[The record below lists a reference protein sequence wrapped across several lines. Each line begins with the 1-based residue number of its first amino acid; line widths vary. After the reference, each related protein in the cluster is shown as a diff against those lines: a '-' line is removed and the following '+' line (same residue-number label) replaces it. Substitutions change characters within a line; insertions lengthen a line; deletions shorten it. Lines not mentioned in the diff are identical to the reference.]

1 MKNLIDELTELK
13 ESILNDDISAEQ
25 ALETISRLK
34 NAAQEKL
41 IIPPA
46 EKAGA
51 LKSLMITFNISNY
64 SDVTIFFKAKCPAY
78 EIIEKAGDLFLC
90 DKIVELL
97 SEDTVFFNGMER
109 IELGGVYYRL
119 NYESMTIAEE
129 AYTVLSLSN
138 SANFKSTSFH
148 MLCDLIMDYN
158 KAIYDGRKGLFND
171 LFDHTVIEFTK
182 FISLFE
188 NYEPHVYFFKFEYI
202 SEFYSR
208 IGLATIIEMSRHIKH
223 RLIELFGNDVSI
235 IRLSLSS
242 YVIVTSRETR
252 TDDIEDSITKKRIMF
267 NFKGIILPYTVV
279 QVPYKKDNSIYDI
292 FENVYLLS
300 NYLKSGDIRI

>member
-1 MKNLIDELTELK
+1 MKNLIVEITELK
-13 ESILNDDISAEQ
+13 ENIINDNITAEQ
-25 ALETISRLK
+25 AIETIGRIK
-34 NAAQEKL
+34 NSLLNEP
-41 IIPPA
+41 IVPSS

-51 LKSLMITFNISNY
+51 LKSLMIIFNISNY
-64 SDVTIFFKAKCPAY
+64 SDITIFFKTKGSIY
-78 EIIEKAGDLFLC
+78 EIIEKAGDSFLC
-90 DKIVELL
+90 QRIEELL
-97 SEDTVFFNGMER
+97 SEDTVFFTGMDR
-109 IELGGVYYRL
+109 IELGGVYYSL
-119 NYESMTIAEE
+119 NYESMSIEE
-129 AYTVLSLSN
+129 MHHTVLSLTRSK
-138 SANFKSTSFH
+138 NFKSTRFH

-158 KAIYDGRKGLFND
+158 KAVKDGRNGLFND

-223 RLIELFGNDVSI
+223 RLLDIFGKEVSI

-242 YVIVTSRETR
+242 YVIVTSRETK
-252 TDDIEDSITKKRIMF
+252 TSDIEETMTKKRIIF

-279 QVPYKKDNSIYDI
+279 QVPYKKENSIYDI